1 MLQKILQNLSKRKDI
16 IVKAAD
22 KGGAL
27 VVWRADLYQKEA
39 LRQLSDTSFYTPYSK
54 MAAVSDDLGRV
65 ARERG
70 IEGQNL
76 RCCAV
81 SSKTFRTAVAWSRD
95 QEDKIWLMPYLDLFF

>member
-1 MLQKILQNLSKRKDI
+1 M
-16 IVKAAD
+16 
-22 KGGAL
+22 
-27 VVWRADLYQKEA
+27 RAYCRPKW
-39 LRQLSDTSFYTPYSK
+39 RQLCRLSLEYTPYSK

-70 IEGQNL
+70 IEGQNF

-95 QEDKIWLMPYLDLFF
+95 QEDKIWQMPYLDLFFSLKKTFREDLFLVENHRR